1 MVYVDLDGLERCIMR
16 GLQYSVREGVIVFTS
31 TRMDTM
37 MERLTG
43 GIRMMMD
50 RQMDSGRI

>member
-16 GLQYSVREGVIVFTS
+16 GLQYSVREGVTVFTS
-31 TRMDTM
+31 TRMDMM

-43 GIRMMMD
+43 GICMMMD
-50 RQMDSGRI
+50 RQVDSGRI